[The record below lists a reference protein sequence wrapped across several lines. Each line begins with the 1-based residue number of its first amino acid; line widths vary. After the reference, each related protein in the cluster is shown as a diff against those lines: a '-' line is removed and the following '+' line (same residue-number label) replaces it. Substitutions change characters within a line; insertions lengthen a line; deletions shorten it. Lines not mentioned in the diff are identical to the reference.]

1 MARELSIKVDGDG
14 IWKQPNVSIVIEFI
28 LLGSSVFGEEC
39 YMMVD
44 VHRSLW
50 DVCGSA
56 NMWRH
61 RDAIRNSIGIITGH
75 S

>member
-50 DVCGSA
+50 DVCG
-56 NMWRH
+56 
-61 RDAIRNSIGIITGH
+61 
-75 S
+75 